1 MLDLHKLEIFLR
13 VVREGSFSRAAETLL
28 MTQPAVSQHI
38 QDLETQLGTQLFLR
52 ERRGVSMTTEGETL
66 HTYAVQ
72 ILQLMAEAENAI
84 TDVRKLASG
93 QLALGATPGV
103 SIYLLPDYIQA
114 FRAQFPQLSVTLQTG
129 ITPQIVG
136 ELRAGQIE
144 MGFIEGELDALT
156 STQIGITALEVVEQ
170 HVAVG
175 PKHPWWGRT
184 TVSLAELD
192 RQPFIMRQP
201 HSQTRIWLEEVLA
214 ANQIQ
219 PKVSAEFDNVESI
232 KRTVMRGM
240 CLTILPTYVVSHEV
254 AEKQIHTIAIASSPL
269 QRTLKLIWDKE
280 RYFSPVA
287 LAFLRHVRGRFP
299 ALSAIEA
306 LK

>member
-38 QDLETQLGTQLFLR
+38 QDLETQVGTSLFTR
-52 ERRGVSMTTEGETL
+52 ERRGVSLTAEGETL
-66 HTYAVQ
+66 HSYTVR
-72 ILQLMAEAENAI
+72 ILQLMAEAESAI
-84 TDVRKLASG
+84 TDVRKLTSG
-93 QLALGATPGV
+93 QLALGATPGASV
-103 SIYLLPDYIQA
+103 YLLPDYIQA

-129 ITPQIVG
+129 ITPQIVS
-136 ELRAGQIE
+136 ELRASQIE
-144 MGFIEGELDALT
+144 LGFIEGELDAVTNMQLGV
-156 STQIGITALEVVEQ
+156 IALEEVEQ
-170 HVAVG
+170 HVVVG
-175 PKHPWWGRT
+175 PKHPWWDRT
-184 TVSLAELD
+184 TVTLAELD
-192 RQPFIMRQP
+192 HQPFIMRQP

-214 ANQIQ
+214 ANAIH
-219 PKVSAEFDNVESI
+219 PKINAEFDNVESI

-254 AEKQIHTIAIASSPL
+254 AAKQIHTIEIESSPL

-287 LAFLRHVRGRFP
+287 LAFLRHLRGRFP
-299 ALSAIEA
+299 ALTA
-306 LK
+306 LKAL